1 MIESDGATALLNQRN
16 QDRKTVM
23 KQIGRRNLDRFDLN
37 LAAFSTTT
45 DHLSTNA
52 DFSGLPVRP
61 GQKYA
66 LFV

>member
-1 MIESDGATALLNQRN
+1 MIESDRVTTLQNQRN
-16 QDRKTVM
+16 QDRKTAM
-23 KQIGRRNLDRFDLN
+23 EQIGRRNLERFDLN

-45 DHLSTNA
+45 EHMSTIA
-52 DFSGLPVRP
+52 DFSVIPVRS